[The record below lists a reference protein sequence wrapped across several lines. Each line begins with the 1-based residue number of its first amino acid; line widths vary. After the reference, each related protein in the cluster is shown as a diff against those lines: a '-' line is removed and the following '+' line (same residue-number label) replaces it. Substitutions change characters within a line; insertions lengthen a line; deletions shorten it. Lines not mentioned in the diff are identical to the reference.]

1 MKRAGRPKEILT
13 QIRTM
18 AEQQA
23 IKLHIGGKSY
33 SFVLKRD
40 EGEPTTL
47 AEKEELYRLAEREVN
62 AYAARLEKNRYD
74 GFSTQDYLALTA
86 LQLAISNIGLTRSRN
101 LASEDLERLEEL
113 DDRIDAYLN
122 RL

>member
-1 MKRAGRPKEILT
+1 
-13 QIRTM
+13 M

-86 LQLAISNIGLTRSRN
+86 MQLAISNIGLTRSRN